1 MAAPQA
7 TPDPTVVPE
16 APAAAEDD
24 GDLAPQTTFVP
35 RTGESEALTSVRL
48 LLQQTNRTE
57 ADLLGVLLKNKV
69 CKAEQKLSD
78 LSETKLLN
86 ISKAY
91 PSLLVAIKA
100 AAQATSGTE

>member
-1 MAAPQA
+1 
-7 TPDPTVVPE
+7 
-16 APAAAEDD
+16 
-24 GDLAPQTTFVP
+24 
-35 RTGESEALTSVRL
+35 
-48 LLQQTNRTE
+48 
-57 ADLLGVLLKNKV
+57 LGVLLKNKV